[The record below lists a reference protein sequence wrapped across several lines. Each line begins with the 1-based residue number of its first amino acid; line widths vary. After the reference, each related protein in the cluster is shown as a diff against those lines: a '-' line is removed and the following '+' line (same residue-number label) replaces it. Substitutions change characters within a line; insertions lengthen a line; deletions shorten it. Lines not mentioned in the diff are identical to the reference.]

1 MVPRMTDVVQV
12 RRARDRF
19 RTQTTWLDS
28 WHSFSY
34 GPHYDP
40 ANTHFGFLVVNNTDV
55 VAPGSGFGMHRHSD
69 IEIVTWPISG
79 MLMHEDSAGHR
90 SEIHPGL
97 VQAMSTGTGIMH
109 SERNDSTEP
118 VQYIQMW
125 LVPSAYESPPSYGR
139 AAVEADLVAGE
150 LVPIASGA
158 MDAPIT
164 IRQEGATLYVARLR
178 FGERALL
185 PVAPY
190 VHVYVPQGTVALE
203 EAGDLSAGDAARVA
217 GSEGRRV
224 VATETA
230 EVLVWA
236 MTGSLAR

>member
-1 MVPRMTDVVQV
+1 MTDVVEV

-19 RTQTTWLDS
+19 HTQTTWLDS

-40 ANTHFGFLVVNNTDV
+40 ANTHFGFLVVSNDDV
-55 VAPGSGFGMHRHSD
+55 LAPGSGFGMHRHRD
-69 IEIVTWPISG
+69 MEIVTWVVSG
-79 MLMHEDSAGHR
+79 TLTHEDSAGYR

-97 VQAMSTGTGIMH
+97 VQATSTGTGIMH
-109 SERNDSTEP
+109 SERNDTAEP

-125 LVPSAYESPPSYGR
+125 LLPSAHESPPSYGQ
-139 AAVEADLVAGE
+139 AAVAANLARGG

-164 IRQEGATLYVARLR
+164 IRQQEAMLYAGRLHP
-178 FGERALL
+178 GEPDFL

-190 VHVYVPQGTVALE
+190 VHLYVPQGTVALE
-203 EAGDLSAGDAARVA
+203 EAGDLSAGDAARIT

-224 VATETA
+224 VATEAA